1 MVKESRLCGR
11 LGPSGVFQQNGVR
24 GICSVEQFHR
34 ILREEQERASRSQH
48 EFSLLLFSV
57 NGAGSARLEDLADAL
72 VARMR
77 STDEVGWAYSA
88 EAAANAGLDG
98 PYLGVVLPC
107 TPDAGA
113 RRLAADVCRACSVAG
128 LVPDWSVYTYPSKWF
143 SDDNGNGRQYY
154 FADILPAWGVSESS
168 DCHTSDKDVPGRG
181 PEPNGCS
188 HSAQARASCG
198 AADSAEPAAKAG
210 WALTPRSFSGRP
222 LPVWKRAMDIVVAA
236 GGLILLS
243 PFIFLVSV
251 IIKSVSRGPV
261 FFKQNRVGYRGKPF
275 TMWKFRTMKV
285 NCDSSNHKEYIT
297 KLINGSAENGE
308 AFGKPMTKLDDDPR
322 IIPFG
327 KILRKTCLDELPQLI
342 NVLRGQMSLVG
353 PRPAIDYEVQVYS
366 AWHYR
371 RLDAVPGVTGLW
383 QVNGKN
389 RLTFNQ
395 MVRLD
400 IKYLRER
407 SFWLDVSILL
417 KTPSAVLS
425 QVRDSL
431 QEKQSVTELIVEN
444 A

>member
-72 VARMR
+72 VARTR
-77 STDEVGWAYSA
+77 STDEVGWANCA
-88 EAAANAGLDG
+88 EAAAKTGLDG

-128 LVPDWSVYTYPSKWF
+128 VVPDWSVYTYPSKWF

-154 FADILPAWGVSESS
+154 FADILPGWGVSESVGYAV
-168 DCHTSDKDVPGRG
+168 HTANAA
-181 PEPNGCS
+181 NGM
-188 HSAQARASCG
+188 QRLRY
-198 AADSAEPAAKAG
+198 P
-210 WALTPRSFSGRP
+210 TPRSFSGPSRASGSNDRP

-261 FFKQNRVGYRGKPF
+261 FFKQNRVGYMGKPF

-297 KLINGSAENGE
+297 KLINGSAENGA

-366 AWHYR
+366 AWHYQ

-407 SFWLDVSILL
+407 SFCLDVSILL

>member
-1 MVKESRLCGR
+1 
-11 LGPSGVFQQNGVR
+11 
-24 GICSVEQFHR
+24 
-34 ILREEQERASRSQH
+34 
-48 EFSLLLFSV
+48 
-57 NGAGSARLEDLADAL
+57 
-72 VARMR
+72 
-77 STDEVGWAYSA
+77 
-88 EAAANAGLDG
+88 
-98 PYLGVVLPC
+98 
-107 TPDAGA
+107 
-113 RRLAADVCRACSVAG
+113 
-128 LVPDWSVYTYPSKWF
+128 
-143 SDDNGNGRQYY
+143 
-154 FADILPAWGVSESS
+154 
-168 DCHTSDKDVPGRG
+168 
-181 PEPNGCS
+181 
-188 HSAQARASCG
+188 
-198 AADSAEPAAKAG
+198 
-210 WALTPRSFSGRP
+210 
-222 LPVWKRAMDIVVAA
+222 MDIVVAA

-261 FFKQNRVGYRGKPF
+261 FFKQNRVGYMGKPF

-297 KLINGSAENGE
+297 KLINGSAENGA

-371 RLDAVPGVTGLW
+371 RLDTVPGVTGLW

-407 SFWLDVSILL
+407 SFCLDVSILL

-431 QEKQSVTELIVEN
+431 QEKQSVTELIVKN

>member
-1 MVKESRLCGR
+1 VVKESRLCGR

-57 NGAGSARLEDLADAL
+57 NGAGSARLKDLADAL
-72 VARMR
+72 VARTR

-88 EAAANAGLDG
+88 EAAAKTGLDG

-128 LVPDWSVYTYPSKWF
+128 VVPDWSVYTYPSKWF

-154 FADILPAWGVSESS
+154 FADILPGWGVSESVGYAV
-168 DCHTSDKDVPGRG
+168 HTANAA
-181 PEPNGCS
+181 NGM
-188 HSAQARASCG
+188 QRLRY
-198 AADSAEPAAKAG
+198 P
-210 WALTPRSFSGRP
+210 TPRSFSGPSRASGSNDRP

-261 FFKQNRVGYRGKPF
+261 FFKQNRVGYMGKPF

-297 KLINGSAENGE
+297 KLINGSAENGA

-366 AWHYR
+366 AWHYQ

-407 SFWLDVSILL
+407 SFCLDVSILL